1 MNIKLSFLVS
11 FFSILFNCAMGQ
23 DTFTSDALS
32 KWKGMKSYTLAV
44 AEAMPE
50 NKFNYKPVQEEKTFA
65 EQLVHIANN
74 IYNLSSSFLRDT
86 LSPVNMKSMEEKV
99 SNNALTKAEII
110 AYVSNAFDYGGKSI
124 GLLDAKKLE
133 EVINFWGGSA
143 TKRKIVLLL
152 NDHQT
157 HHRGQMI
164 VYLRLN
170 GIAPPAYIGW

>member
-1 MNIKLSFLVS
+1 
-11 FFSILFNCAMGQ
+11 MGQ

-50 NKFNYKPVQEEKTFA
+50 NKFNFKPVQEEGTFA
-65 EQLVHIANN
+65 VQLIHSANN
-74 IYNLSSSFLRDT
+74 IYTLSSRFLRDT
-86 LSPVNMKSMEEKV
+86 VSPVNMKSMEEKV
-99 SNNALTKAEII
+99 KNNVLTKAEII
-110 AYVSNAFDYGGKSI
+110 AYVSNAFDYGAKSI
-124 GLLDAKKLE
+124 EMLDAQKLE
-133 EVINFWGGSA
+133 EVINFWGGRA
-143 TKRKIVLLL
+143 TKRKMVLLL

>member
-1 MNIKLSFLVS
+1 MNIKLSSLVS
-11 FFSILFNCAMGQ
+11 FFSILFSCAMGQ

-50 NKFNYKPVQEEKTFA
+50 NKFNYKPVQVEKTFA
-65 EQLVHIANN
+65 EQLVHTANN
-74 IYNLSSSFLRDT
+74 IYQLSSSFLRDT
-86 LSPVNMKSMEEKV
+86 LSPVNMKSMQEKV
-99 SNNALTKAEII
+99 SNNTFTKAEII
-110 AYVSNAFDYGGKSI
+110 AYVSNAFDYGGNSI